1 MFSFF
6 RRREVVAAAVEAVTR
21 DTGVGP
27 AERAGL
33 LSIDMD
39 QAAIATGNVHE
50 RMKPFL
56 KRMPGVLA
64 MGGNSAGVVATMDAA
79 DAACGGSDLDG
90 AISDYMEGQ
99 PNLGEELYMWFARQ
113 GFIGHQLAAM
123 VAQHWLVSKICFMP
137 GRDALR
143 KGWELR
149 DAMGKAL
156 PDEVQLKLREADIEF
171 KVEESLKDYIGM
183 GRVFGIR
190 VAIPDIDYSGMD
202 TPESEILEAPF
213 NIDGVRPGKF
223 KGWIMVDPY
232 WMAPELDA
240 KASAKPNSRHFY
252 TPTWWLINGQRY
264 HRSHLQIF
272 INGHLADIL
281 KPAYLYGGIP
291 VPQMIME
298 RIYGAERTANEAPL
312 LAMTKRTVVYKTDL
326 AKATANFSAFMAR
339 VASWSKL
346 WTNTGIRA
354 IDRVEDDHQQFDTSL
369 VDLDAI
375 IMTQYQLCA
384 AAGEVPATKLLGTS
398 AKGFNATGEGDESI
412 YHESLESLQNGYLTP
427 FLRFHY
433 KLLCKSL
440 EIEEVV
446 NPQWPAMD
454 APTEQERAQTEGAEA
469 TAAAALVSAGV
480 VDASEERARLN
491 AKEGGMYSGLLS
503 DDAPDDLGADDG
515 DKAAY

>member
-6 RRREVVAAAVEAVTR
+6 RKREVAKAVEATTVAQS
-21 DTGVGP
+21 VGP
-27 AERAGL
+27 AAREGF
-33 LSIDMD
+33 LSIDIEQGAM
-39 QAAIATGNVHE
+39 ASLGVHE
-50 RMKPFL
+50 RLKPFH
-56 KRMPGVLA
+56 KAMPGRAAL
-64 MGGNSAGVVATMDAA
+64 GGKAAAQVAVM
-79 DAACGGSDLDG
+79 DG
-90 AISDYMEGQ
+90 ADDCDPGGQVSEYMDGQ
-99 PNLGEELYMWFARQ
+99 PALGEELYMWFARQ

-123 VAQHWLVSKICFMP
+123 VAQHWLVSKVCFMP

-149 DAMGKAL
+149 DAMGRAL
-156 PDEVQLKLREADIEF
+156 PEGQQLKLREHDIRFGLEQ
-171 KVEESLKDYIGM
+171 SLQDYVGM

-190 VAIPDIDYSGMD
+190 VAIPDIDYKGMD
-202 TPESEILEAPF
+202 TDVSKILEAPF

-232 WMAPELDA
+232 WMAPELDSD
-240 KASAKPNSRHFY
+240 ASAKPNSKHFY

-291 VPQMIME
+291 VPQLIME
-298 RIYGAERTANEAPL
+298 RVYGAERTANEAPL

-326 AKATANFSAFMAR
+326 AKATANFTAFMAR

-369 VDLDAI
+369 ADLDAV
-375 IMTQYQLCA
+375 IMTQYQLVA

-412 YHESLESLQNGYLTP
+412 YHESLESLQNTMLTP

-433 KLLCKSL
+433 LLLCKSL
-440 EIEEVV
+440 EIDAVV
-446 NPQWPAMD
+446 QPKWPAMD
-454 APTEQERAQTEGAEA
+454 APTELERAQTEGAEA

-480 VDASEERARLN
+480 VDASEERKRLN
-491 AKEGGMYSGLLS
+491 SKEDGMYSGLLT
-503 DDAPDDLGADDG
+503 DG
-515 DKAAY
+515 DDDQGGAYGTQ

>member
-6 RRREVVAAAVEAVTR
+6 RRREVAVAAEVATR

-27 AERAGL
+27 AERSGL
-33 LSIDMD
+33 LSIDVE
-39 QAAIATGNVHE
+39 QGIAPTVDVHA

-56 KRMPGVLA
+56 EKMPGVRA
-64 MGGNSAGVVATMDAA
+64 MGGKSGEAVVTMDST
-79 DAACGGSDLDG
+79 DPACGDSGLDG

-99 PNLGEELYMWFARQ
+99 PALGEELYMWFARQ

-149 DAMGKAL
+149 NAMGKAL
-156 PDEVQLKLREADIEF
+156 PDSVQLKLREADIEF
-171 KVEESLKDYIGM
+171 KTEESLKNYIGM

-190 VAIPDIDYSGMD
+190 VAIPDIDYEGMD
-202 TPESEILEAPF
+202 TPVEEILAAPF
-213 NIDGVRPGKF
+213 NIDGVRKDKF

-232 WMAPELDA
+232 WIAPELDA

-326 AKATANFSAFMAR
+326 AKATANFSAFMSR

-354 IDRVEDDHQQFDTSL
+354 IDRIEDDHQQFDTSL
-369 VDLDAI
+369 MDLDAV

-440 EIEEVV
+440 GINEVV
-446 NPQWPAMD
+446 NPKWPAMD
-454 APTEQERAQTEGAEA
+454 APTELERAQTEAAENTA
-469 TAAAALVSAGV
+469 GAAAVSSGA
-480 VDASEERARLN
+480 VDISEERARLN
-491 AKEGGMYSGLLS
+491 AKEGGMYSGLLG

-515 DKAAY
+515 DQATY

>member
-1 MFSFF
+1 MFGFP
-6 RRREVVAAAVEAVTR
+6 RRRQVAAAAEVVTR

-27 AERAGL
+27 AERMGL
-33 LSIDMD
+33 LSIDVD
-39 QAAIATGNVHE
+39 QMASQSVGVHD

-56 KRMPGVLA
+56 KKMPGLSA
-64 MGGNSAGVVATMDAA
+64 LGGKTGVVVAVMDGA
-79 DAACGGSDLDG
+79 DACDSGDQVA
-90 AISDYMEGQ
+90 DYLEGQ
-99 PNLGEELYMWFARQ
+99 PALGEELYMWYARQ

-137 GRDALR
+137 GKDALR

-149 DAMGKAL
+149 DAMGRAL
-156 PDEVQLKLREADIEF
+156 PEGDQLKLRESDIRF
-171 KVEESLKDYIGM
+171 NVEESLKNYIGM

-190 VAIPDIDYSGMD
+190 IAIPDIDYSGMD
-202 TPESEILEAPF
+202 VDVAKILEAPF

-232 WMAPELDA
+232 WTAPELDA
-240 KASAKPNSRHFY
+240 NASAKPDSRGFY

-281 KPAYLYGGIP
+281 KPAYLFGGIP

-326 AKATANFSAFMAR
+326 AKATANFQAFMNR
-339 VASWSKL
+339 IASWSKL

-369 VDLDAI
+369 NDLDAV

-412 YHESLESLQNGYLTP
+412 YHESLESLQNGFLTP

-440 EIEEVV
+440 GIEAVV
-446 NPQWPAMD
+446 QPKWPAMD
-454 APTEQERAQTEGAEA
+454 APTELERAQVEGAEA
-469 TAAAALVSAGV
+469 TAAAALASAGV
-480 VDASEERARLN
+480 VDPSEERKRLN
-491 AKEGGMYSGLLS
+491 SKEGGMYSGLLT
-503 DDAPDDLGADDG
+503 DG
-515 DKAAY
+515 DDKQGEGNGEE

>member
-1 MFSFF
+1 MFGFF
-6 RRREVVAAAVEAVTR
+6 RRREVATAAEAVTR

-27 AERAGL
+27 AERVGMLAVD
-33 LSIDMD
+33 IDPAF
-39 QAAIATGNVHE
+39 QASGDVHQ

-56 KRMPGVLA
+56 KKMPGVRS
-64 MGGNSAGVVATMDAA
+64 MGGKSGEAVATMDSA
-79 DAACGGSDLDG
+79 DESCTGGISEGDM
-90 AISDYMEGQ
+90 SDYMEGQ
-99 PNLGEELYMWFARQ
+99 PALGEELYMWFARQ

-137 GRDALR
+137 ARDALR

-156 PDEVQLKLREADIEF
+156 PDDVQLKLRESDIRF
-171 KVEESLKDYIGM
+171 NVEGSLKDYVGM

-190 VAIPDIDYSGMD
+190 VAIPDIDYSDME
-202 TPESEILEAPF
+202 TPVEEILEAPF
-213 NIDGVRPGKF
+213 NIDGVRPGSF

-291 VPQMIME
+291 VPQLIME
-298 RIYGAERTANEAPL
+298 RVYGAERTANEAPL

-326 AKATANFSAFMAR
+326 AKATANFQAFMAR

-354 IDRVEDDHQQFDTSL
+354 IDRVEDDHQQFDTWFS
-369 VDLDAI
+369 
-375 IMTQYQLCA
+375 
-384 AAGEVPATKLLGTS
+384 
-398 AKGFNATGEGDESI
+398 
-412 YHESLESLQNGYLTP
+412 
-427 FLRFHY
+427 
-433 KLLCKSL
+433 
-440 EIEEVV
+440 
-446 NPQWPAMD
+446 
-454 APTEQERAQTEGAEA
+454 
-469 TAAAALVSAGV
+469 
-480 VDASEERARLN
+480 
-491 AKEGGMYSGLLS
+491 
-503 DDAPDDLGADDG
+503 
-515 DKAAY
+515 